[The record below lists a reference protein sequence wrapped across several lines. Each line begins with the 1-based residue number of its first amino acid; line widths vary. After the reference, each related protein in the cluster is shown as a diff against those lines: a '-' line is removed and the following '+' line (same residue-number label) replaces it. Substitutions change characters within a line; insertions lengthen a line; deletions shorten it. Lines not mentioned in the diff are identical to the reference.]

1 MFIVLEGIDG
11 SGKTYSGKKLVNI
24 LQEYGYDTVFT
35 YEPYHAKALNNYAT
49 EHNLSQEFVLGLMV
63 ADRTYHVENV
73 IQPALD
79 AGKIVICDRYY
90 YSNLAYQ
97 GYGGG
102 IDLDLIYKLNAIATK
117 GIEPDIV
124 FYIKISQ
131 ERARKNRIER
141 DGDNPTNMEFLDK
154 VAKGYQELA
163 KKHNFVVINAD
174 KYWDAKEDIMADYV
188 IKMLEGD

>member
-35 YEPYHAKALNNYAT
+35 YEPYHSKALNNYAT
-49 EHNLSQEFVLGLMV
+49 EHNFSQEFVLVLIV
-63 ADRTYHVENV
+63 ADGTYHVENV
-73 IQPALD
+73 IQPSLD

-102 IDLDLIYKLNAIATK
+102 IDLDLIYKLMQLL
-117 GIEPDIV
+117 P
-124 FYIKISQ
+124 
-131 ERARKNRIER
+131 RA
-141 DGDNPTNMEFLDK
+141 
-154 VAKGYQELA
+154 
-163 KKHNFVVINAD
+163 
-174 KYWDAKEDIMADYV
+174 
-188 IKMLEGD
+188 